1 MASLKDI
8 QDQINNNTFDPNKLN
23 SRQKQ
28 AVDEAIKRGLI
39 TGPSMSELQSQR
51 AGAAKDVAT
60 IDEAVKNPIGVRLQ
74 QQGSSL
80 DGRSEAVLAG
90 DLIGSITPYVMMRKK
105 IFSAAKSKVPGD
117 KSTGLFA
124 RTKMFSNF
132 SDKLTARLPGR
143 FKLLG
148 GLTKLLAKVADPT
161 IGRVLASPLGK
172 AEIMSVLGGTAGAGA
187 GSITYDMLNETVGVA
202 AMDAIASDM
211 ENMSPKE
218 VDTDMMANAADSMF
232 TALAWNAG
240 AAALTPVITKGLG
253 KVGRLMIGAKSKDAK
268 ELVNIA
274 RDKGLPLPMVMT
286 AQEGTGLLGGFAA
299 KYFKVL
305 GIMPFIN
312 GIGKE
317 ALQGAEQAAGRNYLN
332 NDVLKYGPLVKTG
345 MLSATVWKQAEQAFI
360 QNSNLINASY
370 KAFDTLAD
378 TIGNPKVIP
387 TGHVK
392 KMAGD
397 YIGEL
402 SMKYPGITAYAQD
415 AMGNIDMKALEK
427 LQGTGDPLALFFRYM
442 NKIDDF
448 VTPKQYKGMMET
460 LNRAIGETNYDNIRP
475 TLWSIREALE
485 NDLNSFGGNITK
497 ETFLKDDVV
506 KNAYETLKKTN
517 PAAAEADM
525 ALKIKASEGLRDKL
539 YGANDTFSTLMN
551 FYQRANATKVFKE
564 YSATTFTNKALA
576 GIGSMEKKK
585 AQRFF
590 NDLANDVFTRGDS
603 TAIKQ
608 FRQLLG
614 ADKIVSK
621 KTGQAIGVTK
631 GGGEA
636 LYNAAKARWMFN
648 SFYKGFDSAS
658 SPAGRT
664 MIDEIMNDSTVRAGI
679 NGTVDVMESMVQK
692 GDVVDFSIDKVKTGN
707 NIFDATKIKFS
718 PKDTS
723 GFNINK
729 FMRELGIA
737 DPTDDVAKEK
747 MISILG
753 GRAQSKEFEKF
764 LTYMKAV
771 SDTPIADTSTFM
783 QRRLQLGGLNSFTG
797 ALVLGGS
804 AAVNPFAPALFILL
818 GRRAGQ
824 ILTDPVAM
832 RAFNDALNPDEQIK
846 LLMGQK
852 VGNGVPG
859 VLGIGRR
866 YFKGRDIQTAANILK
881 SPGVVGRL
889 GLTQKRE
896 AFARL
901 VNYLNESDADVPRV
915 DPKTVTP
922 EEITE
927 RMGQLQASVPSP
939 NYNEDTVPK
948 NNFEV
953 MFAQDYSGSS
963 GNLQTDTNAVNM
975 LSTATQNEAMVDA
988 EEAPIEAEEKTSIMA
1003 DLQLEDPVAQAPT
1016 APVPP
1021 ATGQVNT
1028 QSFQALFPN
1037 DPTGAAIA
1045 QRGVRRG

>member
-1 MASLKDI
+1 
-8 QDQINNNTFDPNKLN
+8 
-23 SRQKQ
+23 
-28 AVDEAIKRGLI
+28 
-39 TGPSMSELQSQR
+39 
-51 AGAAKDVAT
+51 
-60 IDEAVKNPIGVRLQ
+60 
-74 QQGSSL
+74 
-80 DGRSEAVLAG
+80 
-90 DLIGSITPYVMMRKK
+90 
-105 IFSAAKSKVPGD
+105 
-117 KSTGLFA
+117 
-124 RTKMFSNF
+124 
-132 SDKLTARLPGR
+132 
-143 FKLLG
+143 
-148 GLTKLLAKVADPT
+148 
-161 IGRVLASPLGK
+161 
-172 AEIMSVLGGTAGAGA
+172 
-187 GSITYDMLNETVGVA
+187 
-202 AMDAIASDM
+202 
-211 ENMSPKE
+211 
-218 VDTDMMANAADSMF
+218 
-232 TALAWNAG
+232 
-240 AAALTPVITKGLG
+240 
-253 KVGRLMIGAKSKDAK
+253 
-268 ELVNIA
+268 
-274 RDKGLPLPMVMT
+274 
-286 AQEGTGLLGGFAA
+286 
-299 KYFKVL
+299 
-305 GIMPFIN
+305 
-312 GIGKE
+312 
-317 ALQGAEQAAGRNYLN
+317 
-332 NDVLKYGPLVKTG
+332 
-345 MLSATVWKQAEQAFI
+345 
-360 QNSNLINASY
+360 
-370 KAFDTLAD
+370 
-378 TIGNPKVIP
+378 
-387 TGHVK
+387 
-392 KMAGD
+392 
-397 YIGEL
+397 
-402 SMKYPGITAYAQD
+402 
-415 AMGNIDMKALEK
+415 
-427 LQGTGDPLALFFRYM
+427 
-442 NKIDDF
+442 
-448 VTPKQYKGMMET
+448 
-460 LNRAIGETNYDNIRP
+460 
-475 TLWSIREALE
+475 
-485 NDLNSFGGNITK
+485 
-497 ETFLKDDVV
+497 
-506 KNAYETLKKTN
+506 
-517 PAAAEADM
+517 
-525 ALKIKASEGLRDKL
+525 
-539 YGANDTFSTLMN
+539 MN
-551 FYQRANATKVFKE
+551 FYQRANATKVFKD
-564 YSATTFTNKALA
+564 YNATTFTNKALA

-664 MIDEIMNDSTVRAGI
+664 MIDEIMNDATVRAGI

-692 GDVVDFSIDKVKTGN
+692 GDVVDFSIDKVKAGTN
-707 NIFDATKIKFS
+707 VFDATKIRFS

-747 MISILG
+747 MISLLG

-824 ILTDPVAM
+824 ILTDPIAM
-832 RAFNDALNPDEQIK
+832 RAFNDALNPDEQIR
-846 LLMGQK
+846 LLMGKK

-881 SPGVVGRL
+881 SPSVVGRL

-927 RMGQLQASVPSP
+927 RMGQLDAKVPAP
-939 NYNEDTVPK
+939 NYNEDTIPEK
-948 NNFEV
+948 NYEV
-953 MFAQDYSGSS
+953 MFAQDFSGTS
-963 GNLQTDTNAVNM
+963 GNLQTDTNAVEM

-988 EEAPIEAEEKTSIMA
+988 EEAPVEAEEKMIMA
-1003 DLQLEDPVAQAPT
+1003 DLQLENPTAQAPV

-1021 ATGQVNT
+1021 ATGQVNP
-1028 QSFQALFPN
+1028 QQFQALFPN

>member
-1 MASLKDI
+1 MATLQDI
-8 QDQINNNTFDPNKLN
+8 QKQIDNNTFDPSKLN
-23 SRQKQ
+23 SRQRQ

-39 TGPSMSELQSQR
+39 TGPSMDELQSKR
-51 AGAAKDVAT
+51 AGAAQDVAT
-60 IDEAVKNPIGVRLQ
+60 IDAAVKNPIGVRLQ

-90 DLIGSITPYVMMRKK
+90 DLIGSITPYVSMRKK

-117 KSTGLFA
+117 KTTGLFA
-124 RTKMFSNF
+124 RTKMFNNF
-132 SDKLTARLPGR
+132 ADKLTTRLPGR

-148 GLTKLLAKVADPT
+148 GLAKLVAKVADPT
-161 IGRVLASPLGK
+161 VGRVLASPLGR
-172 AEIMSVLGGTAGAGA
+172 AEVYSVLGGTAGAGA
-187 GSITYDMLNETVGVA
+187 GSVTYDMLNETVGVA
-202 AMDAIASDM
+202 TMDAIASDM

-218 VDTDMMANAADSMF
+218 VNTDMMANAADSMF

-240 AAALTPVITKGLG
+240 AATLTPVITKGLG

-286 AQEGTGLLGGFAA
+286 AREGTGLLGGFAS

-317 ALQGAEQAAGRNYLN
+317 ALQGAEQKAGREYLN
-332 NDVLKYGPLVKTG
+332 NSVLNYGPLVKTG
-345 MLSATVWKQAEQAFI
+345 MLSATIWKQADEAFK

-387 TGHVK
+387 TNNVK
-392 KMAGD
+392 KMAKE
-397 YIGEL
+397 YIDEL
-402 SMKYPGITAYAQD
+402 SAQFPAIRGYSD
-415 AMGNIDMKALEK
+415 AMGDIPIKDIAK

-442 NKIDDF
+442 NNIEDF
-448 VTPKQYKGMMET
+448 VTPKEYKGIITT
-460 LNRAIGETNYDNIRP
+460 LNRAIEGTAYQNIRP

-485 NDLNSFGGNITK
+485 NDLNSFGAKITK
-497 ETFLKDDVV
+497 ETFLKDDAV
-506 KNAYETLKKTN
+506 KAAYETLKKTN

-525 ALKIKASEGLRDKL
+525 ALKIKSTEGLRDKL

-551 FYQRANATKVFKE
+551 FYQRANATKVFRD
-564 YSATTFTNKALA
+564 YNATTFTSKALA
-576 GIGSMEKKK
+576 GIGGMEKKK

-590 NDLANDVFTRGDS
+590 NDVANDVFTRGDP

-621 KTGQAIGVTK
+621 KTGEAIGITK

-636 LYNAAKARWMFN
+636 LFNAAKARWMFN
-648 SFYKGFDSAS
+648 SFYKGFDSAA

-664 MIDEIMNDSTVRAGI
+664 MIDEIMNESTVRAGI

-692 GDVVDFSIDKVKTGN
+692 GDVVDFSLSKVKTGN
-707 NIFDATKIKFS
+707 NVFDATKIKFS

-824 ILTDPVAM
+824 ILTDPIAM
-832 RAFNDALNPDEQIK
+832 RAFNDALNPDEQIR
-846 LLMGQK
+846 LLMGKK
-852 VGNGVPG
+852 VGEGVPG

-866 YFKGRDIQTAANILK
+866 YFKGRDIQTAANVLK
-881 SPGVVGRL
+881 SPKVIGRL

-927 RMGQLQASVPSP
+927 RLGQLEAKVPAP
-939 NYNEDTVPK
+939 IYDENTIPK
-948 NNFEV
+948 QNFET
-953 MFAQDYSGSS
+953 MFAQDYSGTS
-963 GNLQTDTNAVNM
+963 GNLQTDTNAVEM
-975 LSTATQNEAMVDA
+975 LSTATQNEAMV
-988 EEAPIEAEEKTSIMA
+988 EAEETPIEQEEKMSVMA
-1003 DLQLEDPVAQAPT
+1003 DLQLESPVLQAPT
-1016 APVPP
+1016 APTPP
-1021 ATGQVNT
+1021 ATGQVNP
-1028 QSFQALFPN
+1028 QQFQALFPN